1 MDNGKQGDMIQQNE
15 IITLLLAIGCM
26 IFILVNKQKVKRI
39 PVAKILIAGYC
50 LLLAGYVL
58 TILESLF
65 WNEILN
71 VLEHICYS
79 ASSVLMAVW
88 CWKIFAYK

>member
-1 MDNGKQGDMIQQNE
+1 MIQQNE

-39 PVAKILIAGYC
+39 PVAEILIAGYC
-50 LLLAGYVL
+50 LLLTGYVL

-65 WNEILN
+65 WNEMLN

-88 CWKIFAYK
+88 CWKIFAYRKDDK

>member
-1 MDNGKQGDMIQQNE
+1 MIQQNE

-39 PVAKILIAGYC
+39 PVAKILIAGFC
-50 LLLAGYVL
+50 LLLTGYVL
-58 TILESLF
+58 TVLEGLF

-79 ASSVLMAVW
+79 ASAILMAVW
-88 CWKIFAYK
+88 CWKVFANK